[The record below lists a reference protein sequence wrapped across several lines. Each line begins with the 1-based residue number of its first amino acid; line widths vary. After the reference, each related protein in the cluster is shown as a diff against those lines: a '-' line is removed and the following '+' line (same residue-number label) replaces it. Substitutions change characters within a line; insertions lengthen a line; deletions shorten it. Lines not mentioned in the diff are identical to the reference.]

1 MMMNESRDIDDI
13 LTLKLAIEPTEATRQ
28 SLNELS
34 GLTDEILETIVKAS
48 EAFNST
54 LDKRQEL
61 QQTLSSIDADGYQER
76 ARQELDDVRLTA
88 KETLDAVATTSLSRA
103 DTMPDMEIDTNRQ
116 AADISREDV
125 IPRVQAYESL
135 HARGLPRD
143 TEQVDSVASR
153 GGVAEAFP
161 DTVSSENGGLIDQ
174 MGVVASRMGQSILDS
189 VRGSEGVPGFA
200 DTLENMPESAIERLT
215 QAMQETAESTK
226 RLADRS
232 DKEDL
237 EEQGLGA
244 PRTPTEQADKKD
256 LKEQGARAPGIPTE
270 QAGDKPQRQR
280 TAKPSR
286 PPKVAQTP
294 EIDDVDRRFTAGQQI
309 EELLGV
315 KGRSS
320 AVGRLQTQGN
330 RISQWG
336 ERLSQINTTL
346 NTPRDVLLDESG
358 APIMGEG
365 GNIALD
371 SEGNPLLD
379 ENGNFVAD
387 AAKSAA
393 LVNAGSRAA
402 GATGLGKVGSRVSQ
416 VGKGVASAASRFA
429 VPLAIGAGAYMAIDK
444 GVEQIYETSQGGYA
458 QGETGWDAFTTGFQ
472 DNLSD
477 TARGWNP
484 FTPESRDE
492 LRKFRENAVNNMLG
506 IAPDDERFD
515 SLIDTQK
522 EAGRRGLRPD
532 QALQLY
538 GQEIVRNEDFDIN
551 EALDDLAEGAKEA
564 GVSLQNFADA
574 AVVVA
579 DNMLERFDISDP
591 DRVNELVEMLNEDIF
606 DPEEGF
612 LGTLDSRAKTS
623 LVSGLTDYS
632 DQRGQSLYRLLLRDE
647 AALERM
653 EEDDIN
659 TRDVDAVLEWA
670 WGGGLSVEELNDA
683 IVGVATQHM
692 PEGLD
697 QTRKK
702 EYIKG
707 SLGVSVSSGRLDD
720 IPEYD
725 GVGSDFG
732 SWTEVATD
740 VGTRVNSDKGHGG
753 SVDINISL
761 DPGLVADVSHSQE
774 MDNVSSGNT
783 EYEDRSQT
791 GKTGLRNFAEN
802 VNSITG
808 G

>member
-1 MMMNESRDIDDI
+1 MMMKESRDIDDI

-54 LDKRQEL
+54 LDQRREL

-76 ARQELDDVRLTA
+76 ARQELEDVRLTA

-125 IPRVQAYESL
+125 ISRVQAYESL

-143 TEQVDSVASR
+143 IEQVDSVASR
-153 GGVAEAFP
+153 GGIAEAFP
-161 DTVSSENGGLIDQ
+161 DTVSSENGGLVDQ
-174 MGVVASRMGQSILDS
+174 LGVVASRMGQSILDS

-226 RLADRS
+226 KLADRS
-232 DKEDL
+232 DEEELKER
-237 EEQGLGA
+237 GLGA
-244 PRTPTEQADKKD
+244 PRV
-256 LKEQGARAPGIPTE
+256 PTE
-270 QAGDKPQRQR
+270 QAGDRPQRQR
-280 TAKPSR
+280 TAKPSK

-294 EIDDVDRRFTAGQQI
+294 EISDVDRRFTAGQQI

-315 KGRSS
+315 KGRNS

-346 NTPRDVLLDESG
+346 NAPQDVLLDESG

-371 SEGNPLLD
+371 SEGNPVLD
-379 ENGNFVAD
+379 ENGNFVVD

-416 VGKGVASAASRFA
+416 FGKGVTSVASRFA
-429 VPLAIGAGAYMAIDK
+429 VPLAIGAGAYMAIDR
-444 GVEQIYETSQGGYA
+444 GVEAIYDTSQGGYA

-564 GVSLQNFADA
+564 GVSLQNFANA

-579 DNMLERFDISDP
+579 DNMLDKFDISDP
-591 DRVNELVEMLNEDIF
+591 DRVNELVEMLNEGVF
-606 DPEEGF
+606 DAEEGF
-612 LGTLDSRAKTS
+612 LGTLDDREKTS

-647 AALERM
+647 AALARM
-653 EEDDIN
+653 EDDGID

-697 QTRKK
+697 QTRTK

-707 SLGVSVSSGRLDD
+707 SIGVSVPSGRIED
-720 IPEYD
+720 IPEYE

-732 SWTEVATD
+732 SWTEVTTD
-740 VGTRVNSDKGHGG
+740 DGTRVSSDKGYGG

-761 DPGLVADVSHSQE
+761 DPGLVADVSHTQE
-774 MDNVSSGNT
+774 VDNVSSGNT

-791 GKTGLRNFAEN
+791 GRTGITHFADD
-802 VNSITG
+802 VRKIFG
-808 G
+808 